1 MRVNSTRISLGYLLP
16 LLSLALWVVLIATPA
31 TIAYMHLQHWAHGAP
46 AVQLHRGLFQATVR
60 RENFVQWSLRM
71 ATVRKDHLLMALNLP
86 AASVEAL
93 VSRLASAWPST
104 WYPAAFTSNAW
115 AAITWPFYCLPFWA
129 LAGTGID
136 ALLGRRSTR
145 IGWLI
150 LGAVLCLLCAFLG
163 TGLTATS
170 TADDRAK
177 VSFALWGFAL
187 WTLLYAPAVL
197 TIARKL
203 WRRRKASHRPV

>member
-1 MRVNSTRISLGYLLP
+1 
-16 LLSLALWVVLIATPA
+16 
-31 TIAYMHLQHWAHGAP
+31 
-46 AVQLHRGLFQATVR
+46 
-60 RENFVQWSLRM
+60 
-71 ATVRKDHLLMALNLP
+71 MALNLP

-104 WYPAAFTSNAW
+104 WYPAAFTRNAW

-136 ALLGRRSTR
+136 ALLGRRPTR
-145 IGWLI
+145 VGWLI

-163 TGLTATS
+163 TVLTATS
-170 TADDRAK
+170 TADDQAK

-187 WTLLYAPAVL
+187 WTLLYAPALL

-203 WRRRKASHRPV
+203 WRRRKASHRPG